1 MSKNASIQQKMMKVI
16 MLTSGIV
23 LFMTCAAFFVYEY
36 ITARHLLKRQILTLG
51 EIVATNSTAALAFD
65 SHEDAVEILNA
76 LRAERNIK
84 AAALYDENG
93 ELFAKYP
100 SNISPFFL
108 PKHPGRLGY
117 YYNDIFLEGFH
128 SVVQNNTRLGTL
140 FLRSDLQTI
149 YQRFLLYGI
158 LATLF
163 IIISFIFSWF
173 ISRRLQKSVSK
184 PILELADT
192 AKVVSDEKNYSVR
205 ATKHSEDEV
214 GALTDA
220 FNHMLT
226 RIEIQNAEITG
237 LNQNLEIKVRDRTH
251 QLENAFDALKKQ
263 TELTEKI
270 LDSSVDLIAVFDTN
284 LCYVTVNK
292 HAEQTYNIKREELT
306 GRYIEDVFPQ
316 TRNSGMI
323 DDLRK
328 AVNGE
333 FVRHVDYLSG
343 VTKRHYENFY
353 IPLKDKDGKVYRVL
367 TIAHDI
373 TDIMEANEKLQTL
386 NTELEKSNRELEQ
399 FAYVASHD
407 LQEPLRKIQTFS
419 ELGER
424 NINNEEIV
432 RRYLGK
438 VSSSAQRMTE
448 LIKAVLNYSR
458 LSKAENEFVAV
469 DLNTIIQSIM
479 VDLELLIQE
488 KQAVIRHNRLPVIYG
503 IPLQLH
509 QLFIN
514 LITNSLKFN
523 ERVPV
528 IDITSREV
536 HGREIEGEEAIVKD
550 RSYVQI
556 TFTDNGI
563 GFDQKFADKVFSI
576 FQRLHSDKTIA
587 GTGIGLAI
595 CKKIVEN
602 HQGVISVRSEVKKG
616 TTFFI
621 YLPMLH
627 IRSDQLTNTSS
638 TNTHA
643 F

>member
-1 MSKNASIQQKMMKVI
+1 MNSNSSIQQKMMKVI

-36 ITARHLLKRQILTLG
+36 ITARHLLKRQINTLG
-51 EIVATNSTAALAFD
+51 EIIATNSTAALAFD

-76 LRAERNIK
+76 LRAEHNIK

-100 SNISPFFL
+100 STISPFFI
-108 PKHPGRLGY
+108 PKHPGRIGY
-117 YYNDIFLEGFH
+117 YYSETYLEGFH
-128 SVVQNNTRLGTL
+128 QVVQNNTRLGTL
-140 FLRSDLQTI
+140 FLRSDLQI
-149 YQRFLLYGI
+149 VYQRFLLYGL
-158 LATLF
+158 LASLF

-173 ISRRLQKSVSK
+173 ISKRLQQSVSN

-205 ATKHSEDEV
+205 ATKHSDDEV
-214 GALTDA
+214 GVLTDA

-237 LNQNLEIKVRDRTH
+237 LNQNLEMKVKDRTH
-251 QLENAFDALKKQ
+251 QLENAFDALKQQ
-263 TELTEKI
+263 TEFTEKI
-270 LDSSVDLIAVFDTN
+270 LDSSVDLIAVFDTD
-284 LCYVTVNK
+284 LRYVTLNK
-292 HAEQTYNIKREELT
+292 HAEETYKIKREELI
-306 GRYIEDVFPQ
+306 GRYLEDVFPQ
-316 TRNSGMI
+316 TRNSGMV
-323 DDLRK
+323 DDLRR
-328 AVNGE
+328 AANGE
-333 FVRHVDYLSG
+333 FVRHLNYISG
-343 VTKRHYENFY
+343 VTRRHYENFY
-353 IPLKDKDGKVYRVL
+353 IPLEDIDGKVYRVL

-373 TDIMEANEKLQTL
+373 TDIMQANEKLQTL

-424 NINNEEIV
+424 NINNEEIL

-438 VSSSAQRMTE
+438 VNSSAQRMTE

-458 LSKAENEFVAV
+458 LSKAENEFVPI
-469 DLNTIIQSIM
+469 DLNIIIHSIK

-488 KQAVIRHNRLPVIYG
+488 KQAVISHNNLPVIYG

-514 LITNSLKFN
+514 LITNSLKFS
-523 ERVPV
+523 ERTPV
-528 IDITSREV
+528 IEILSREIY
-536 HGREIEGEEAIVKD
+536 GSEIDGVEGIVKE
-550 RSYVQI
+550 RPYIEIS
-556 TFTDNGI
+556 FTDNGI
-563 GFDQKFADKVFSI
+563 GFDQKFADKIFSI
-576 FQRLHSDKTIA
+576 FQRLHSDKSIE
-587 GTGIGLAI
+587 GTGIGLAV

-602 HQGVISVRSEVKKG
+602 HQGVISVRSELKKG

-621 YLPMLH
+621 YLPILH
-627 IRSDQLTNTSS
+627 MPSDQLTNTSS